1 MAPLVH
7 ETSGRDAAVR
17 ASFDG
22 GRRVGVDVMEQ
33 LVVISRAIGCEARL
47 HLLRVL
53 GEGGRSLTSA
63 AHEAGL
69 APSTAHHHLGVLV
82 DAGLAVRQRR
92 GRRTLYKWGST
103 RCSLHFEPAPSSTM

>member
-1 MAPLVH
+1 M
-7 ETSGRDAAVR
+7 
-17 ASFDG
+17 
-22 GRRVGVDVMEQ
+22 MEQ
-33 LVVISRAIGCEARL
+33 LVVISRAIACEPRL

-69 APSTAHHHLGVLV
+69 APSTAHHHLAVLV

-103 RCSLHFEPAPSSTM
+103 RCSLHFEQVPPSSAATV